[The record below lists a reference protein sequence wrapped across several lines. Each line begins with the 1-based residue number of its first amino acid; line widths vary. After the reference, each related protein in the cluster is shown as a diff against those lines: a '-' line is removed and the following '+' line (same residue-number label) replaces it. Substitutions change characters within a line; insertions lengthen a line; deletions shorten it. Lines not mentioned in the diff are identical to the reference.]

1 MYEAFYGLRNK
12 PFSLLPDPEF
22 LYPSKKHQ
30 MALTLLEYGLMNQ
43 ASFSVITGDIGTG
56 KTTLIRQLLNQ
67 MERDMV
73 VGLITNTHPSFGE
86 LLQWILLAFNLEC
99 HSKEKVDMYKTFMD
113 FLIKQYAANRRTVLI
128 IDEAQNMG
136 PQALEELRMLS
147 NVNSEKDQVLQVI
160 LVGQPG
166 LRDNLRDP
174 RLEQF
179 AQRIAVDYNLTPLN
193 AEETREYIHHRLRVA
208 WGNPDLFD
216 DDACEVVFRYSGG
229 IPRLVNLLCDTALVY
244 GYAEQVKHIGARLI
258 EDVARDK
265 QQSRILPLR
274 EQAPAIVDKAHDQAT
289 DQPAGKKSR
298 AVSGGP
304 GRKLRVAIA
313 SDSERQRNY
322 LKMTLERSGLQV
334 VAAVPI
340 DEELVG
346 QLDRENVDVLLMDL
360 DEGAARQPYDLD
372 RLIDQIQSKC
382 QIPVLFND
390 SSSASTG
397 GAITDLGR
405 KLSLKLTSLIG
416 RG

>member
-99 HSKEKVDMYKTFMD
+99 PSKEKVDMYKTFMD
-113 FLIKQYAANRRTVLI
+113 FLIKQYAANRRTILI

-160 LVGQPG
+160 LAGQPG

-179 AQRIAVDYNLTPLN
+179 AQRIAVDYNLTSLN
-193 AEETREYIHHRLRVA
+193 AEETREYIHHRLSVA
-208 WGNPDLFD
+208 GGNPDIFD
-216 DDACEVVFRYSGG
+216 DEACETVFRYSGG

-244 GYAEQVKHIGARLI
+244 GYAEQVPRIGAQLI

-274 EQAPAIVDKAHDQAT
+274 QQVPAIVDKAHDQAHGQT
-289 DQPAGKKSR
+289 VGKKSR

-313 SDSERQRNY
+313 SDSDRQRNY

-334 VAAVPI
+334 VMAIAI
-340 DEELVG
+340 GEELIE
-346 QLDRENVDVLLMDL
+346 QLDQENVDVLLMDL
-360 DEGAARQPYDLD
+360 DEGVARRPHDLD
-372 RLIDQIQSKC
+372 RLIDQVQSKC
-382 QIPVLFND
+382 KIPVLFND
-390 SSSASTG
+390 SSLAGAG
-397 GAITDLGR
+397 GAISDLGR
-405 KLSLKLTSLIG
+405 KLTLKLTSLIG

>member
-1 MYEAFYGLRNK
+1 MYEKFYGLQGR

-22 LYPSKKHQ
+22 LYPSKKHR

-86 LLQWILLAFNLEC
+86 LLQWILMAFDLKCE
-99 HSKEKVDMYKTFMD
+99 SQDKVEMYKIFMD
-113 FLIKQYAANRRTVLI
+113 FLIQQYAANRRTVLI
-128 IDEAQNMG
+128 VDEAQNMG

-147 NVNSEKDQVLQVI
+147 NINSEKDQVLQVI
-160 LVGQPG
+160 LAGQPG

-179 AQRIAVDYNLTPLN
+179 AQRISVDYNLEPLSLD
-193 AEETREYIHHRLRVA
+193 ETREYIRHRLSVA
-208 WGNPDLFD
+208 GGSPDIFD
-216 DDACEVVFRYSGG
+216 DEACEAVFRYSGG

-244 GYAEQVKHIGARLI
+244 GYAGQAPRIGAQLV

-265 QQSRILPLR
+265 QKSKIVPLR
-274 EQAPAIVDKAHDQAT
+274 QTVHDTAEDENSEPLEQPT
-289 DQPAGKKSR
+289 GKKDHRGARVSPKR
-298 AVSGGP
+298 AM
-304 GRKLRVAIA
+304 RVAIA
-313 SDSERQRNY
+313 SESERQRNY
-322 LKMTLERSGLQV
+322 LKMMLERSGLKV

-340 DEELVG
+340 GDELVE
-346 QLDRENVDVLLMDL
+346 QLNREQVDVLLMDL
-360 DEGAARQPYDLD
+360 DESADRSRDLD
-372 RLIDQIQSKC
+372 RLIDQVRSQCK
-382 QIPVLFND
+382 IPVLFND
-390 SSSASTG
+390 SSSAGSG
-397 GAITDLGR
+397 GAISDLGR
-405 KLSLKLTSLIG
+405 KLTLKLTSLIG

>member
-1 MYEAFYGLRNK
+1 MYEKFYGLRSK

-73 VGLITNTHPSFGE
+73 VGLITNTHPSFVE

-99 HSKEKVDMYKTFMD
+99 PSKEKVDMHKTFMD
-113 FLIKQYAANRRTVLI
+113 FLIKQYAANRRTILI

-147 NVNSEKDQVLQVI
+147 NVNSEKDQLLQVI
-160 LVGQPG
+160 LAGQPG

-193 AEETREYIHHRLRVA
+193 SEETREYIRHRLRIA
-208 WGNPDLFD
+208 GGNPDTFD
-216 DDACEVVFRYSGG
+216 DEACEAVFRYSGG

-244 GYAEQVKHIGARLI
+244 GYAEQAPRIGAKFI

-274 EQAPAIVDKAHDQAT
+274 QPVPAIVDKAQDQAL
-289 DQPAGKKSR
+289 DQPAGKKGR
-298 AVSGGP
+298 GVSGGP
-304 GRKLRVAIA
+304 GRKLRIAIA

-334 VAAVPI
+334 VVAVPI
-340 DEELVG
+340 DEELVR
-346 QLDRENVDVLLMDL
+346 LLNRENVDVLLMDL
-360 DEGAARQPYDLD
+360 DEGAARRSYDLD
-372 RLIDQIQSKC
+372 RLIDQVQNKC
-382 QIPVLFND
+382 KIPVLFND
-390 SSSASTG
+390 SSSTDIG

-405 KLSLKLTSLIG
+405 KLTLKLTSLIG

>member
-1 MYEAFYGLRNK
+1 MYETFYGLRNK

-22 LYPSKKHQ
+22 LFPSKKHQ

-99 HSKEKVDMYKTFMD
+99 PSKDRVDMYKTFMD
-113 FLIKQYAANRRTVLI
+113 FLIEQYAANRRAVLI

-160 LVGQPG
+160 LAGQPG
-166 LRDNLRDP
+166 LRNNLQDP

-179 AQRIAVDYNLTPLN
+179 AQRISVDYNLEPLN
-193 AEETREYIHHRLRVA
+193 PDETREYIRHRLNIA
-208 WGNPDLFD
+208 GGNPDVFD
-216 DDACEVVFRYSGG
+216 DAACEAVFRYSGG

-244 GYAEQVKHIGARLI
+244 GYAEQTSRIGVQLV

-265 QQSRILPLR
+265 LQSKIVPLR
-274 EQAPAIVDKAHDQAT
+274 QQAREAAGDASNHVSEQPGGEEKGRGTQG
-289 DQPAGKKSR
+289 PPKR
-298 AVSGGP
+298 AM
-304 GRKLRVAIA
+304 RVAIA
-313 SDSERQRNY
+313 SDSERQRDY
-322 LKMTLERSGLQV
+322 LKMMIERSGLKV
-334 VAAVPI
+334 VAAVPVSEDI
-340 DEELVG
+340 VD
-346 QLDRENVDVLLMDL
+346 QLNRADVDVLLMDL
-360 DEGAARQPYDLD
+360 DEGVRRSYDLD
-372 RLIDQIQSKC
+372 RLIDQVQSKC
-382 QIPVLFND
+382 KIPVLFND
-390 SSSASTG
+390 SSSAGSG
-397 GAITDLGR
+397 GANTDLGR
-405 KLSLKLTSLIG
+405 KLTLKLTSLIG

>member
-1 MYEAFYGLRNK
+1 MYEKFYGFRGK

-22 LYPSKKHQ
+22 LYLSKKHQ

-73 VGLITNTHPSFGE
+73 VGLISNTHPSFGD

-113 FLIKQYAANRRTVLI
+113 FLIKQYAANRRSILI
-128 IDEAQNMG
+128 IDEAQNMS

-147 NVNSEKDQVLQVI
+147 NVNSDKDQVLQVI
-160 LVGQPG
+160 LAGQPG

-193 AEETREYIHHRLRVA
+193 AEETREYIRHRLSVA
-208 WGNPDLFD
+208 GGSPDMFD
-216 DDACEVVFRYSGG
+216 DEACEAVFRYSGG

-244 GYAEQVKHIGARLI
+244 GYAEQVPRIGAQTI

-274 EQAPAIVDKAHDQAT
+274 QQVPAIADKVHDQAL
-289 DQPAGKKSR
+289 DQPAGKKGR
-298 AVSGGP
+298 GVSVGS

-313 SDSERQRNY
+313 SDSDRQRNY
-322 LKMTLERSGLQV
+322 LKMMLERSGLQV
-334 VAAVPI
+334 AVAVPI
-340 DEELVG
+340 DEYLIE
-346 QLDRENVDVLLMDL
+346 QLYRENVDVLLMDL
-360 DEGAARQPYDLD
+360 DEGIVHRPYDLD
-372 RLIDQIQSKC
+372 RLIDQVQSKC
-382 QIPVLFND
+382 KIPVLFND

-405 KLSLKLTSLIG
+405 KLTLKLTSLIG
-416 RG
+416 RR

>member
-22 LYPSKKHQ
+22 LFHSKKHQ

-86 LLQWILLAFNLEC
+86 LLQWILMAFNLEC
-99 HSKEKVDMYKTFMD
+99 ESRDKVEMYKIFMD
-113 FLIKQYAANRRTVLI
+113 FVIKQYAANRRTVLI
-128 IDEAQNMG
+128 VDEAQNMG

-160 LVGQPG
+160 LAGQPG

-179 AQRIAVDYNLTPLN
+179 AQRISVDYNLEPLN
-193 AEETREYIHHRLRVA
+193 AEETREYIRHRLNIA
-208 WGNPDLFD
+208 GGSPDIFD
-216 DDACEVVFRYSGG
+216 DEACAAVFRYSGG
-229 IPRLVNLLCDTALVY
+229 IPRLINMLCDTALVY
-244 GYAEQVKHIGARLI
+244 GYAGQAQRIDSQLV

-265 QQSRILPLR
+265 QQSRIVPLR
-274 EQAPAIVDKAHDQAT
+274 HGAREVSESTNSQT
-289 DQPAGKKSR
+289 SGKPVEGNGCGVPDVAKR
-298 AVSGGP
+298 EM
-304 GRKLRVAIA
+304 RVVIA

-322 LKMTLERSGLQV
+322 LKMMLERSGLKV
-334 VAAVPI
+334 TAAVPI
-340 DEELVG
+340 GEEIIT
-346 QLDRENVDVLLMDL
+346 QLGREQADVLLMDL
-360 DEGAARQPYDLD
+360 DEGAHRSRDLD
-372 RLIDQIQSKC
+372 RLIDQIQSQC
-382 QIPVLFND
+382 RIPVLFND
-390 SSSASTG
+390 SSSAGTG
-397 GAITDLGR
+397 GALSDLGR
-405 KLSLKLTSLIG
+405 KLTLKLTSLIG

>member
-1 MYEAFYGLRNK
+1 MYETFYGFRSK

-22 LYPSKKHQ
+22 LYLSKKHQ

-67 MERDMV
+67 MESDMV
-73 VGLITNTHPSFGE
+73 VGLITNTHTSFGD

-113 FLIKQYAANRRTVLI
+113 FLIKQYAANRRSVLI
-128 IDEAQNMG
+128 IDEAQNIG

-147 NVNSEKDQVLQVI
+147 NINSDKDQVLQVI
-160 LVGQPG
+160 LAGQPG

-174 RLEQF
+174 CLEQF

-193 AEETREYIHHRLRVA
+193 AEETREYIRHRLSIA
-208 WGNPDLFD
+208 GGPPDVFND
-216 DDACEVVFRYSGG
+216 EACEAVFRYSGG

-244 GYAEQVKHIGARLI
+244 GYAEQTSRIGAQLI

-274 EQAPAIVDKAHDQAT
+274 QQVPAIVDKEHDQMPE
-289 DQPAGKKSR
+289 QPAGKKGR
-298 AVSGGP
+298 GASGSP
-304 GRKLRVAIA
+304 GQKLRIAIA

-322 LKMTLERSGLQV
+322 LKMTLEQSGLQV
-334 VAAVPI
+334 VAAVPVG
-340 DEELVG
+340 EELIE
-346 QLDRENVDVLLMDL
+346 QLDREKVDVLLMDL
-360 DEGAARQPYDLD
+360 DEGVAHRPYDLD
-372 RLIDQIQSKC
+372 RLIDQVQSKC
-382 QIPVLFND
+382 KIPILFND

-397 GAITDLGR
+397 GAISNLGR
-405 KLSLKLTSLIG
+405 KLTLKLTSLIG

>member
-1 MYEAFYGLRNK
+1 MYETFYGLQNK

-22 LYPSKKHQ
+22 LFPSKKHQ

-86 LLQWILLAFNLEC
+86 LLQWILMAFNLEC
-99 HSKEKVDMYKTFMD
+99 GSRDKVEMYKTFMD

-128 IDEAQNMG
+128 VDEAQNMG

-147 NVNSEKDQVLQVI
+147 NVNSEKDQLLQVI
-160 LVGQPG
+160 LAGQPG

-179 AQRIAVDYNLTPLN
+179 AQRISVDYNLEPLGPD
-193 AEETREYIHHRLRVA
+193 ETREYIRHRLSIA
-208 WGNPDLFD
+208 GGSPDIFD
-216 DDACEVVFRYSGG
+216 DEACAVVFRYSGG

-244 GYAEQVKHIGARLI
+244 GYAEQTSHIGAQLI

-265 QQSRILPLR
+265 QQSKIVPLR
-274 EQAPAIVDKAHDQAT
+274 QQAREAAGDEGDQSPEQPSGKKGRAAPAS
-289 DQPAGKKSR
+289 SR
-298 AVSGGP
+298 RAM
-304 GRKLRVAIA
+304 RVAIA

-322 LKMTLERSGLQV
+322 LKMMLERSGLKV
-334 VAAVPI
+334 VAAVPVDDDI
-340 DEELVG
+340 VE
-346 QLDRENVDVLLMDL
+346 QLNRENVDVLLMDL
-360 DEGAARQPYDLD
+360 DEGAHRSHDLD
-372 RLIDQIQSKC
+372 RLIDQVRSKC
-382 QIPVLFND
+382 KIPVLFND
-390 SSSASTG
+390 SSSAGTG
-397 GAITDLGR
+397 GAISDLGR
-405 KLSLKLTSLIG
+405 RLTLKLTSLIG

>member
-1 MYEAFYGLRNK
+1 MYEKFYGLQGK

-22 LYPSKKHQ
+22 LYPSKKHR

-99 HSKEKVDMYKTFMD
+99 GSKDKVEMYKTFME
-113 FLIKQYAANRRTVLI
+113 FLIQQYAANRRTVLI
-128 IDEAQNMG
+128 VDEAQNMG

-147 NVNSEKDQVLQVI
+147 NVNSEKDQLLQVI
-160 LVGQPG
+160 LAGQPG

-179 AQRIAVDYNLTPLN
+179 AQRISVDYNLEPLN
-193 AEETREYIHHRLRVA
+193 PEETREYIRHRLNIA
-208 WGNPDLFD
+208 GGSPDIFD
-216 DDACEVVFRYSGG
+216 DEACAAVFRYSGG

-244 GYAEQVKHIGARLI
+244 GYAEQTHRIGASLV

-265 QQSRILPLR
+265 QQSKIVPLR
-274 EQAPAIVDKAHDQAT
+274 HQTHEAAGDKNNQTPEQAAGEKGRGAPAS
-289 DQPAGKKSR
+289 PRR
-298 AVSGGP
+298 AM
-304 GRKLRVAIA
+304 RVAIA

-322 LKMTLERSGLQV
+322 LKMMIERSGVKV
-334 VAAVPI
+334 VAALPVSDDI
-340 DEELVG
+340 VG
-346 QLDRENVDVLLMDL
+346 QLNRENVDVLLVDL
-360 DEGAARQPYDLD
+360 DEGAHRSRDLD
-372 RLIDQIQSKC
+372 RLIDEVQSKC
-382 QIPVLFND
+382 KIPVLFND
-390 SSSASTG
+390 SSSAGTG
-397 GAITDLGR
+397 GTISDLGR
-405 KLSLKLTSLIG
+405 KLTLKLTSLIG

>member
-22 LYPSKKHQ
+22 LFHSKKHQ

-56 KTTLIRQLLNQ
+56 KTTLIRQLLSQ
-67 MERDMV
+67 MDRNMV

-99 HSKEKVDMYKTFMD
+99 GSKDKVEMYKTFMD
-113 FLIKQYAANRRTVLI
+113 FVIKQYAANRRTVLI
-128 IDEAQNMG
+128 VDEAQNMG

-160 LVGQPG
+160 LAGQPG

-179 AQRIAVDYNLTPLN
+179 AQRISVDYNLEPLN
-193 AEETREYIHHRLRVA
+193 AEETREYIRHRLNIA
-208 WGNPDLFD
+208 GGSPDIFD
-216 DDACEVVFRYSGG
+216 DEACAAVFRYSGG

-244 GYAEQVKHIGARLI
+244 GYAEQTLRIGAQLI

-265 QQSRILPLR
+265 QQSKIVPLR
-274 EQAPAIVDKAHDQAT
+274 QQAHEVAGDQNNQPPE
-289 DQPAGKKSR
+289 QPAGKKGRGVPVSPKR
-298 AVSGGP
+298 AM
-304 GRKLRVAIA
+304 RVAIA
-313 SDSERQRNY
+313 SDTERQRNY
-322 LKMTLERSGLQV
+322 LKMLLERSGLK
-334 VAAVPI
+334 VAAAFPL
-340 DEELVG
+340 DEDIVE
-346 QLDRENVDVLLMDL
+346 QLNRENVDVLLMDL
-360 DEGAARQPYDLD
+360 DEGAHRSHDLD
-372 RLIDQIQSKC
+372 RLIDQIQSQC
-382 QIPVLFND
+382 RIPVLFND
-390 SSSASTG
+390 SSSAGTG
-397 GAITDLGR
+397 GALSDLGR
-405 KLSLKLTSLIG
+405 KLTLKLTSLIG

>member
-1 MYEAFYGLRNK
+1 MYEAFYGLRSK

-99 HSKEKVDMYKTFMD
+99 PSKEKVDMYKTFMD
-113 FLIKQYAANRRTVLI
+113 FLIKQYAANRRAVLI
-128 IDEAQNMG
+128 IDEAQNTG

-147 NVNSEKDQVLQVI
+147 NINSDKDLVLQVI
-160 LVGQPG
+160 LAGQPG

-179 AQRIAVDYNLTPLN
+179 AQRIAVDYNLTSLN
-193 AEETREYIHHRLRVA
+193 AEETREYIRHRLNVA
-208 WGNPDLFD
+208 GGNPDIFD
-216 DDACEVVFRYSGG
+216 DEACEAVFRYSGG
-229 IPRLVNLLCDTALVY
+229 IPRLTNLLCDTALVY

-274 EQAPAIVDKAHDQAT
+274 QQTPAIVDKAHDPAPG
-289 DQPAGKKSR
+289 QPAGKKGR
-298 AVSGGP
+298 AVSGGS

-322 LKMTLERSGLQV
+322 LKMMLERSGLQV
-334 VAAVPI
+334 VVAVAV
-340 DEELVG
+340 DEELIE

-360 DEGAARQPYDLD
+360 DEGAARRPYDLD
-372 RLIDQIQSKC
+372 RLIDQVQSKC
-382 QIPVLFND
+382 KIPVLFND
-390 SSSASTG
+390 SSSADSG
-397 GAITDLGR
+397 GAISDLGR
-405 KLSLKLTSLIG
+405 KLTLKLTSLIG

>member
-1 MYEAFYGLRNK
+1 MYQKFYGLQGK

-22 LYPSKKHQ
+22 LYPSKKHR

-86 LLQWILLAFNLEC
+86 LLQWILMAFNLEC
-99 HSKEKVDMYKTFMD
+99 ESQDKVEMYKIFMD
-113 FLIKQYAANRRTVLI
+113 FLIQQYAANRRTVLI
-128 IDEAQNMG
+128 VDEAQNMG

-160 LVGQPG
+160 LAGQPG
-166 LRDNLRDP
+166 LRDNLCDP

-179 AQRIAVDYNLTPLN
+179 AQRISVDYNLEPLSPD
-193 AEETREYIHHRLRVA
+193 ETREYIRHRLGIA
-208 WGNPDLFD
+208 GGSPDIFD
-216 DDACEVVFRYSGG
+216 DAACQAVHHYSGG

-244 GYAEQVKHIGARLI
+244 GYAGQALRIGAKLI

-265 QQSRILPLR
+265 QKSKIVPLR
-274 EQAPAIVDKAHDQAT
+274 QAVHDTARDENSEPPEQSP
-289 DQPAGKKSR
+289 GKK
-298 AVSGGP
+298 
-304 GRKLRVAIA
+304 GRRGAQIPPKREMRVAIA
-313 SDSERQRNY
+313 SESERQRNY
-322 LKMTLERSGLQV
+322 LKMMLERSGLKV

-340 DEELVG
+340 GDELVE
-346 QLDRENVDVLLMDL
+346 QLSREQVDVLLMDL
-360 DEGAARQPYDLD
+360 DEGADRSRDLD
-372 RLIDQIQSKC
+372 RLIDRIRSQCK
-382 QIPVLFND
+382 IPVLFND
-390 SSSASTG
+390 SSSADSG
-397 GAITDLGR
+397 GAISDLGR
-405 KLSLKLTSLIG
+405 KLTLKLTSLIG

>member
-1 MYEAFYGLRNK
+1 MYEKFYGFRGK

-22 LYPSKKHQ
+22 LYLSKKHQ

-113 FLIKQYAANRRTVLI
+113 FLIQQYAANRRSVLI

-147 NVNSEKDQVLQVI
+147 NVNSDKDQVLQVI
-160 LVGQPG
+160 LAGQPG

-193 AEETREYIHHRLRVA
+193 SEETREYIRHRLSIA
-208 WGNPDLFD
+208 DGNPDIFD
-216 DDACEVVFRYSGG
+216 DEACEAVFRYSGG

-244 GYAEQVKHIGARLI
+244 GYAEQAPRIGAQLI

-265 QQSRILPLR
+265 QQSKIVPLR
-274 EQAPAIVDKAHDQAT
+274 QQPREVADDIDNQVSEQS
-289 DQPAGKKSR
+289 AGKKSR
-298 AVSGGP
+298 GASGSSK
-304 GRKLRVAIA
+304 RTMRIAIA

-322 LKMTLERSGLQV
+322 LKMMIERSGLKV
-334 VAAVPI
+334 VAALPI
-340 DEELVG
+340 SEDIVD
-346 QLDRENVDVLLMDL
+346 QLNRENVDVLLIDL
-360 DEGAARQPYDLD
+360 DEGARRSYDLD
-372 RLIDQIQSKC
+372 RLIDQVQSKC
-382 QIPVLFND
+382 KIPVLFND
-390 SSSASTG
+390 SSPAGTG
-397 GAITDLGR
+397 GAISDIGR
-405 KLSLKLTSLIG
+405 KLTLKLTSLIG